1 MGPPSLYRNASNML
15 RWMEKQN
22 ASINADF
29 PGASQHA
36 FFPRVFKVRFVFPP
50 FALAFAGTRW
60 IRNKKHAVNSGM
72 APCVLPSLCAL
83 SKANAFEAAT
93 LRAEPLRRVCMPANT
108 CKCKHTIVMC
118 PGPWQQHALSYVWF
132 STCFL

>member
-29 PGASQHA
+29 PGASQHT
-36 FFPRVFKVRFVFPP
+36 FFPRIFKVRFVFPP

-60 IRNKKHAVNSGM
+60 IRNEKHAGNSGT
-72 APCVLPSLCAL
+72 APSVLSSHRAL
-83 SKANAFEAAT
+83 SKANVLEGAS
-93 LRAEPLRRVCMPANT
+93 LREKPLRRVCMPANT

-118 PGPWQQHALSYVWF
+118 PGPWKQHALSYVLF
-132 STCFL
+132 SICFL